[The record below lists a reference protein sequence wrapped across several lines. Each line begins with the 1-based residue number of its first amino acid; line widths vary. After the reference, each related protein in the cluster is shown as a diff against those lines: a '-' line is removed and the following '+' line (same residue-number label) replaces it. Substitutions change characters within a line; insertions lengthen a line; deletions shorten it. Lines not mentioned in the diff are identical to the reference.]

1 MTSARPSDG
10 ARVMTFVVDARHRLR
25 AAGRPRRSGSWAT
38 FPDVRFVTVLSG
50 DSKDEAKN
58 LAIGRVAGASRWR
71 VDEDGSLVNLYGV
84 GVCPITVFARDGR
97 VRATNVGTSPRRSS
111 RRARERLRRMTE
123 PDLELVDGWVEPEL
137 AEEFPE
143 LSLVHAAWTC
153 ARRAS
158 PREVKQR
165 LRMLADRYTGGKV
178 IHMRQDPVP
187 WAYRVFSRQ
196 VGIDPDHDR
205 TPVEA
210 VALRR
215 LKQGG
220 LQSENLVDDA
230 LTIAIAET
238 GVPLIALDAE
248 RVSGGSGCGS
258 RGAGETLAGSR
269 PLSARQ
275 IVVADAERPVALVLG
290 EVARDAGVTPGDR
303 AHDPVRA
310 RGQGRAR
317 GSASRKRCGRAAET
331 LYTDA
336 SA

>member
-1 MTSARPSDG
+1 
-10 ARVMTFVVDARHRLR
+10 
-25 AAGRPRRSGSWAT
+25 
-38 FPDVRFVTVLSG
+38 
-50 DSKDEAKN
+50 
-58 LAIGRVAGASRWR
+58 
-71 VDEDGSLVNLYGV
+71 
-84 GVCPITVFARDGR
+84 
-97 VRATNVGTSPRRSS
+97 
-111 RRARERLRRMTE
+111 MTE
-123 PDLELVDGWVEPEL
+123 LDLELVDGWVEPEL

-143 LSLVHAAWTC
+143 LSLVHARLDVRPT
-153 ARRAS
+153 RS

-178 IHMRQDPVP
+178 VHMRQDPVP

-196 VGIDPDHDR
+196 VGIDPDQDR

-220 LQSENLVDDA
+220 LQSENIVDDA

-248 RVSGGSGCGS
+248 RVGGELGL
-258 RGAGETLAGSR
+258 RLAGAGERLGPVR
-269 PLSARQ
+269 PLSERQ
-275 IVVADAERPVALVLG
+275 IVVADRQRPVAVVLG
-290 EVARDAGVTPGDR
+290 DVSEDAGVTPDTELMILCALGVKGVPR
-303 AHDPVRA
+303 ISIEEALW
-310 RGQGRAR
+310 
-317 GSASRKRCGRAAET
+317 SAAET

>member
-1 MTSARPSDG
+1 
-10 ARVMTFVVDARHRLR
+10 
-25 AAGRPRRSGSWAT
+25 
-38 FPDVRFVTVLSG
+38 
-50 DSKDEAKN
+50 
-58 LAIGRVAGASRWR
+58 
-71 VDEDGSLVNLYGV
+71 
-84 GVCPITVFARDGR
+84 
-97 VRATNVGTSPRRSS
+97 
-111 RRARERLRRMTE
+111 MTE

-143 LSLVHAAWTC
+143 LRLLHA
-153 ARRAS
+153 RLDVRLKRS
-158 PREVKQR
+158 PREVRQR

-178 IHMRQDPVP
+178 VHMRQDPVP

-220 LQSENLVDDA
+220 FHSENIVDDA

-238 GVPLIALDAE
+238 GVPVIALDADRLE
-248 RVSGGSGCGS
+248 GELGLRLA
-258 RGAGETLAGSR
+258 RAGEALDGTR
-269 PLSARQ
+269 RLSERQ
-275 IVVADAERPVALVLG
+275 LVMADAERPVAVVLRD
-290 EVARDAGVTPGDR
+290 VSRDAGVTPDTERMVLCALGVKGVPR
-303 AHDPVRA
+303 ISLEEALW
-310 RGQGRAR
+310 
-317 GSASRKRCGRAAET
+317 SAAET